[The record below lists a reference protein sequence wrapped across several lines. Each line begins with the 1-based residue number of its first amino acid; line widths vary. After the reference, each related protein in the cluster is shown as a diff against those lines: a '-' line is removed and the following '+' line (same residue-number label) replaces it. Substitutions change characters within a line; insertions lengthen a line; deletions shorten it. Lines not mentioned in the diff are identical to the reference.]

1 VVRRRVAAVAGAA
14 FTLAALAALPA
25 AAQRVV
31 GTVRDSASREPIAG
45 AAVLLLD
52 ANGAVVARTL
62 SSALGQ
68 FSASAARTR
77 RLRVVRIG
85 FRPREVSLPPAGPAV
100 VRLDVEMLL
109 LPTLLEAVDVRA
121 NPRCPPRADRG
132 AAFAL
137 LEQARAGLLASVV
150 ERDGSPAR
158 LVRLAFDRSIDAA
171 SGRIVRHSV
180 RIDSSGATTASF
192 VASHTAG
199 EFARRGFMRDSAGVQ
214 HFYGPD
220 ADVLLDDAFATAYC
234 FRLAADTARPTEIGL
249 AFEAADRRRGRV
261 DVDGTLWVDT
271 VARALRDVEF
281 HFVGLPD
288 EIMRLEPGGMT
299 GFREVRPGIVL
310 VDRWSLRLVGTT
322 VGTTFYVAQGEHTDS
337 LMRSSHYLREA
348 GGVLARATWPDGYAW
363 RAPLGSLHGRATRL
377 DGSPAA
383 GVELALVGARYHKG
397 EIVASAS
404 TPYSATVDAN
414 GSFGIQDLISGPYAI
429 VVLEPRFTPLGYEMP
444 AAVDFSIAGD
454 SAVTTPVSV
463 PTAEQFVHA
472 RCRDRSGLAA
482 ADSIM
487 VFGRVMTASGTPIY
501 GVDLDAAWNLATE
514 PAAWFGAASFHRTA
528 TDGLFFMCQQPL
540 RDGVLG
546 DTLWLSARYES
557 RPLFDARVPVT
568 GTLTVVPLQVRRIP

>member
-1 VVRRRVAAVAGAA
+1 MVRRRVAAAVIAA
-14 FTLAALAALPA
+14 TTALASLALPA
-25 AAQRVV
+25 GAQRVA

-52 ANGAVVARTL
+52 AHGVVVARTL
-62 SSALGQ
+62 SSALGR
-68 FSASAARTR
+68 FGAPRGGARR
-77 RLRVVRIG
+77 IRVVRIG
-85 FRPREVSLPPAGPAV
+85 FRPRDLALPAGQAD
-100 VRLDVEMLL
+100 VRLDIDLPL
-109 LPTLLEAVDVRA
+109 LPTLLEPVAVRA
-121 NPRCPPRADRG
+121 NPRCPLRTDRA

-150 ERDGSPAR
+150 EREASPAR

-171 SGRIVRHSV
+171 SGRIVRQSV

-214 HFYGPD
+214 YFYGPD

-234 FRLAADTARPTEIGL
+234 FHLAADTARPTEIGL
-249 AFEAADRRRGRV
+249 AFEAADRRRGRI
-261 DVDGTLWVDT
+261 DVAGTLWVDT
-271 VARALRDVEF
+271 VARALRDVQF
-281 HFVGLPD
+281 RFLGLPE
-288 EIMRLEPGGMT
+288 EIMRLGPGGMT

-322 VGTTFYVAQGEHTDS
+322 IGTTFYVARGEQTDS
-337 LMRSSHYLREA
+337 LMRSSYYLREA

-363 RAPLGSLHGRATRL
+363 RAPLGTLRGRAARP
-377 DGSPAA
+377 DGAPAA
-383 GVELALVGARYHKG
+383 GAELALVGAPYHKG
-397 EIVASAS
+397 EIVAGAG
-404 TPYSATVDAN
+404 TPYRAIVNAN
-414 GSFGIQDLISGPYAI
+414 GSFEIRDLVPGPYAV
-429 VVLEPRFTPLGYEMP
+429 VVLEPRFKPLGYEMP
-444 AAVDFSIAGD
+444 AAVDFAIAGD
-454 SAVTTPVSV
+454 STVTLSVGV
-463 PTAEQFVHA
+463 PTAEQFVYA
-472 RCRDRSGLAA
+472 RCRDRSRLSD

-487 VFGRVMTASGTPIY
+487 VFGRVMTARGTPIY
-501 GVDLDAAWNLATE
+501 GVDLDAAWNVVTD

-568 GTLTVVPLQVRRIP
+568 GTLTIVPLRVRRLP